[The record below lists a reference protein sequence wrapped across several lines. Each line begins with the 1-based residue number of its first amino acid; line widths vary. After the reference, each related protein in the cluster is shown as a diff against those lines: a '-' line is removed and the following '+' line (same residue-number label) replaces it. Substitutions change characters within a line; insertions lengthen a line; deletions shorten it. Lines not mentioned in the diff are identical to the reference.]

1 MMVSF
6 SDDIKEALSVLR
18 AGGVILYPTDTIWG
32 IGCDATNDVAVSRVF
47 QIKQR
52 EDTKNMLVLVDADYM
67 VERYVKEV
75 PEIAWDLIQVSDA
88 PLTIIYPGAQIV
100 SSKLI
105 AEDGSLAIR
114 ISSERFSKELISRFR
129 KPIVST
135 SANIS
140 GNPSP
145 SNFSEIQPELL
156 KQVDYVVRYRQDEQ
170 KKAKPSGII
179 KLGVKGEIQIIRK

>member
-1 MMVSF
+1 MVSF
-6 SDDIKEALSVLR
+6 NEDIKEALSVLR
-18 AGGVILYPTDTIWG
+18 SGGIIIYPTDTIWG
-32 IGCDATNDVAVSRVF
+32 IGCDATNDKAVARIF

-52 EDTKNMLVLVDADYM
+52 EDAKSMLVLVDADYM

-75 PEIAWDLIQVSDA
+75 PEIAWELIQVSDS

-100 SSKLI
+100 SPGLI

-114 ISSERFSKELISRFR
+114 VSHEKFSKELISRFR

-140 GNPSP
+140 SLPSP
-145 SNFSEIQPELL
+145 ANFTEIDPALL
-156 KQVDYVVRYRQDEQ
+156 KQVDYVVKYRRDEME
-170 KKAKPSGII
+170 KAKPSSII
-179 KLGVKGEIQIIRK
+179 KLGPKGEIQIIRK